1 MRTTMTRRIQTIT
14 MRRRPPST
22 VDSMTILFSVCAPL
36 FFTLPRGMWF
46 PPFLTVVC
54 ASTVPNGILLLSV
67 VVGTIVVVG
76 TFVVA
81 GVVVV
86 GLVVGVVVVGGLVVV
101 GVVVTT
107 GVVVILCVV
116 VLAVVGG
123 VVVVTC
129 GVLVVVALCVVGML
143 VVVVVAGYGVDSCSL
158 LSLSMYEDSS
168 NSLGTQSSVVVT
180 MVVVVIVVVGAV
192 VVIPANETEQKIKI
206 MLAQPILRGGMM
218 QRGRGGGLPPEDNF
232 RYFSFKTN
240 KQNYSGNNNHI
251 FGQHVTIAK
260 GNQL

>member
-1 MRTTMTRRIQTIT
+1 
-14 MRRRPPST
+14 
-22 VDSMTILFSVCAPL
+22 
-36 FFTLPRGMWF
+36 MWF

-116 VLAVVGG
+116 LAVVVG

-218 QRGRGGGLPPEDNF
+218 QRGRGGGSTPRRQFPIF
-232 RYFSFKTN
+232 FFQN
-240 KQNYSGNNNHI
+240 KQTKL
-251 FGQHVTIAK
+251 FGQ
-260 GNQL
+260 Q